1 MTSLF
6 HRLLTAAVL
15 AVWGLVLLTIC
26 FTGRISAYLH
36 PNFQPLAL
44 VAGCM
49 LVCLALLVL
58 IAPAGGAA
66 HGSRS
71 SVRGIITSLI
81 LVAPLLLAFA
91 NTRDSFG
98 AGTVANRLYVE
109 NLAQLPG
116 APLPAPAS
124 TKGPIEGPL
133 PDGGSNDQSAYLAAD
148 DRFKL
153 PRNEAGRV
161 RAEVIDFLYASQLPE
176 VREQLE
182 NQPVEIIGQ
191 LMPAKTNNP
200 KGNRLVVIRMMMS
213 CCAADAQ
220 PVALPIEPQQM
231 PDLPDMTWVKVTG
244 KAAFPIEGG
253 QFKPVIQN
261 VVLER
266 IDPPAEPFLY

>member
-6 HRLLTAAVL
+6 HRLLTAGVL
-15 AVWGLVLLTIC
+15 AVWGGVLLTIC

-44 VAGCM
+44 VAGCV
-49 LVCLALLVL
+49 LVCLAVLVL
-58 IAPAGGAA
+58 IAPAGGTA
-66 HGSRS
+66 HSSRS
-71 SVRGIITSLI
+71 SIWSILTSLV
-81 LVAPLLLAFA
+81 LVAPLLLAFS
-91 NTRDSFG
+91 NTKDSFG
-98 AGTVANRLYVE
+98 ASTVANRLYVE
-109 NLAQLPG
+109 DLAQLPG
-116 APLPAPAS
+116 AQLPEAAS

-133 PDGGSNDQSAYLAAD
+133 PNDGSNDQAAYLAAD
-148 DRFKL
+148 DRFQL
-153 PRNEAGRV
+153 PKSEAGHV
-161 RAEVIDFLYASQLPE
+161 RAEVVDFLYAAQLPE

-182 NQPVEIIGQ
+182 NKRVEIIGQ

-200 KGNRLVVIRMMMS
+200 KGNRLVLIRMMMS

-220 PVALPIEPQQM
+220 PIALSIEPQEK

-261 VVLER
+261 VVVEK

>member
-1 MTSLF
+1 MTSF
-6 HRLLTAAVL
+6 SHRLLTAAVL
-15 AVWGLVLLTIC
+15 AVWGAVLLTIC
-26 FTGRISAYLH
+26 ITGRISAYLH

-44 VAGCM
+44 VAGCV
-49 LVCLALLVL
+49 LVCLAILVL
-58 IAPAGGAA
+58 IAPAGGTA
-66 HGSRS
+66 HSSRS
-71 SVRGIITSLI
+71 SVWGILTSLI
-81 LVAPLLLAFA
+81 LVAPLLLAFS

-98 AGTVANRLYVE
+98 ASTVANRLYVE

-133 PDGGSNDQSAYLAAD
+133 PNDGSNDQSAYLAAD

-153 PRNEAGRV
+153 PRNEAGQV
-161 RAEVIDFLYASQLPE
+161 RAEVVDFLYAAQLPE

-261 VVLER
+261 VVLEK

>member
-15 AVWGLVLLTIC
+15 ALWGTILLTIC

-44 VAGCM
+44 VAGCV
-49 LVCLALLVL
+49 LGCLAILVL
-58 IAPAGGAA
+58 IAPAGGNA

-71 SVRGIITSLI
+71 SLWSILTSLI

-91 NTRDSFG
+91 NTKDSFG
-98 AGTVANRLYVE
+98 ASTVANRLYIE
-109 NLAQLPG
+109 DLAQLPG
-116 APLPAPAS
+116 VQSPAAAS

-133 PDGGSNDQSAYLAAD
+133 PGEESNDQATYLAAD

-153 PRNEAGRV
+153 PKNEAGQV
-161 RAEVIDFLYASQLPE
+161 RAEVVDFLYATQLPE

-182 NQPVEIIGQ
+182 NKPVEIIGQ

-200 KGNRLVVIRMMMS
+200 KGNRLVLIRMMMS

-220 PVALPIEPQQM
+220 PVALSIEPQQK
-231 PDLPDMTWVKVTG
+231 PDLPDMTWVKITG
-244 KAAFPIEGG
+244 KAAFPVEGG

-261 VVLER
+261 VVLEK

>member
-1 MTSLF
+1 MNSLF
-6 HRLLTAAVL
+6 HRLLTAGVL
-15 AVWGLVLLTIC
+15 AVWGAVLLTIY

-36 PNFQPLAL
+36 PLFQPLAL
-44 VAGCM
+44 AAGCV
-49 LVCLALLVL
+49 LVCFAFLVL
-58 IAPAGGAA
+58 ISPAGGKS

-71 SVRGIITSLI
+71 SVWGILTSLI

-91 NTRDSFG
+91 NTKDSFG
-98 AGTVANRLYVE
+98 ASTVANRLYVE
-109 NLAQLPG
+109 ELAQLPG
-116 APLPAPAS
+116 AQLPAAAS
-124 TKGPIEGPL
+124 PRGPIEGAL
-133 PDGGSNDQSAYLAAD
+133 PDDGSNDQAAYLAAD

-153 PRNEAGRV
+153 PKNEAGQV
-161 RAEVIDFLYASQLPE
+161 RAEVVDFLYATQLPE

-200 KGNRLVVIRMMMS
+200 KGNRVVLIRMMMS

-220 PVALPIEPQQM
+220 PIALSLEPQQK

-244 KAAFPIEGG
+244 QAAFPVEGG

-261 VVLER
+261 VVLEK